1 MATLMLIS
9 PNGVINVKAA
19 DIETG
24 KQQSANSSSDKIDE
38 LAEYLANDF
47 KNEYHEFRYVGWQD
61 DLHDMNY
68 FWQHTKTGKC
78 IKNLTKPSKV
88 LDRITKEIFKS
99 GLKLSTN
106 ELAKKIAS
114 YNIGYSLACQ
124 IAKCYLT
131 NHGK

>member
-19 DIETG
+19 DIEKPIQEKT
-24 KQQSANSSSDKIDE
+24 SFEINNVDE
-38 LAEYLANDF
+38 LATYLANEI
-47 KNEYHEFRYVGWQD
+47 KHEYPELRYVGWQD

-114 YNIGYSLACQ
+114 YNIGYSLAYQ

>member
-1 MATLMLIS
+1 MLIS

-47 KNEYHEFRYVGWQD
+47 KNEYPEFRYVGWQD

-78 IKNLTKPSKV
+78 IAKIISPS
-88 LDRITKEIFKS
+88 EIIWGVISS
-99 GLKLSTN
+99 GTYNQLKKIGVN
-106 ELAKKIAS
+106 GLAKKIAS
-114 YNIGYSLACQ
+114 KGVAWS
-124 IAKCYLT
+124 IAVSVARCYIE
-131 NHGK
+131 NKGK